1 MIRKFAMAVFVVVVF
16 SVAGCAHVPKESVQL
31 SEELGGMIRSSQTAH
46 LSLIEGYVNERRV
59 RVDEFMN
66 TKWIPDFLA
75 RGVTES
81 GVTEKIEKSPTPAEK
96 GKIML
101 DFAESATRQIYARRA
116 AQMNALDV
124 IERTM
129 KEEVQGHYSDMV
141 TANQALTAHLR
152 SVAKVTATR
161 DELLRQLKIEPRVLL
176 PVDRINELMDKIV
189 SYDSKLDDLP
199 KYVEDAKKLI
209 RRGN

>member
-1 MIRKFAMAVFVVVVF
+1 
-16 SVAGCAHVPKESVQL
+16 
-31 SEELGGMIRSSQTAH
+31 
-46 LSLIEGYVNERRV
+46 
-59 RVDEFMN
+59 MN
-66 TKWIPDFLA
+66 IKRIPDFLA
-75 RGVTES
+75 RVVTES